1 MDGSAGQDRVLVVE
15 DDGGS
20 MTSWKCSAMVK
31 FNSKSYGIELDLP
44 FRRYD
49 DIVWRGQL
57 SNYYLT
63 KYSGQRSRFGDV
75 EISFAF
81 E

>member
-1 MDGSAGQDRVLVVE
+1 
-15 DDGGS
+15 
-20 MTSWKCSAMVK
+20 MVK